1 MLKSLKPFTGKAK
14 AVIIIFCLSIFATNL
29 RAQNCSLKISG
40 ITTDETRAPLPGVTV
55 QISGT
60 TEKGGMT
67 DTSGHFVFAHLCP
80 GQYRLTFTVA
90 GLRSLSKEIILLEK
104 DTVLRIALQQ
114 DKKHL
119 HEITITGERIKG
131 VSTLA
136 NTTLSGNQLAKS
148 QGKSLGQ
155 LLEQISGVS
164 VMQSGPT
171 LYKPSI
177 HGLTGN
183 RVLLINN
190 GVRQEGQQWGD
201 DHAPELDPNSAGSVT
216 VVKGAASIRYGSDA
230 IAGVVLMDPP
240 PLPRTPGIS
249 GDIGLEAASNGRKG
263 SLTGGMEGAFGK
275 SLKGLAWRI
284 QGTVQRA
291 GNFQTPLYFLDNTG
305 MAEGSYSAQLGY
317 HLKGLDLNTSYS
329 KYNSKIG
336 IFAGSEVGD
345 TTDLIQAYNHRDKP
359 LTRDRFTYDI
369 QRGYQQIN
377 HEVMKLDAKYHVS
390 RHGDLELSYARQKDL
405 RQEYSSDISYSSDP
419 KLQNLPEDYFKL
431 LTHSLDL
438 VYNHHSANGFSG
450 SMGLSGD
457 TKGNVYQGLGRIPL
471 IPNYRDYGGGAFA
484 IERYGHGKWLLEGGL
499 RYDYLWRRVYRY
511 DINTL
516 ETYRGD
522 YDYHN
527 LTGTLGATL
536 DLSNHFTLDANF
548 GMGWRAP
555 NPEEMFI
562 NGVHASAAQYV
573 TGDSSL
579 KSERSYNTTL
589 SLHYKSGKLKIDADL
604 YDNEIRHFIYAEP
617 IGTKQ
622 ILGVGYHAF
631 QYVQDNVRLLGAD
644 ISGTWDILPVLSL
657 SSKTSL
663 LRATNLTRKGG
674 LINMPP
680 ARFQNGLTLH
690 RESLGKLMQP
700 YFTLQNVSVLK
711 QNYIV
716 SDQEQLLP
724 PPPPAYSLWNVS
736 MGAALPVGKK
746 QLDLSFAV
754 ENLTNKVYSD
764 YMNQFR
770 YFAYDLGVNFI
781 LRARFSF

>member
-1 MLKSLKPFTGKAK
+1 MLKSLEPFAGKAK
-14 AVIIIFCLSIFATNL
+14 AAIIIFCLSLLTTNL

-40 ITTDETRAPLPGVTV
+40 ITTDETGMPLSGVAV
-55 QISGT
+55 QLDGSA
-60 TEKGGMT
+60 EKGGMT
-67 DTSGHFVFAHLCP
+67 DTSGRFVFARLCP
-80 GQYRLTFTVA
+80 GQYHITFTVT
-90 GLRSLSKEIILLEK
+90 GLRPLSKDVTLIDR
-104 DTVLRIALQQ
+104 DTVLRIALHQ
-114 DKKHL
+114 DRKHL
-119 HEITITGERIKG
+119 HEVTITGKRING

-136 NTTLSGNQLAKS
+136 STTLSGDELAKS

-155 LLEQISGVS
+155 LLEQISGVG

-190 GVRQEGQQWGD
+190 GVRQEGQQWGE

-240 PLPRTPGIS
+240 PLPETPGIS
-249 GDIGLEAASNGRKG
+249 GNVGIEAASNGQKG
-263 SLTGGMEGAFGK
+263 NVTGDMEGAFDK
-275 SLKGLAWRI
+275 TLKGLAWRV
-284 QGTVQRA
+284 QGTLQRA
-291 GNFQTPLYFLDNTG
+291 GNFRTPHYYLDNTG

-317 HLKGLDLNTSYS
+317 HIKALELNASYS

-359 LTRDRFTYDI
+359 LVRDRFTYDI
-369 QRGYQQIN
+369 GRGYQQIN
-377 HEVMKLDAKYHVS
+377 HEVMKIDAKYHLS
-390 RHGDLELSYARQKDL
+390 QSGNLELSYARQKDL

-419 KLQNLPEDYFKL
+419 KLQNLPEDWFKL
-431 LTHSLDL
+431 ITHSLDL
-438 VYNHHSANGFSG
+438 VYNHASANGFSG
-450 SMGLSGD
+450 SMGLSGN

-499 RYDYLWRRVYRY
+499 RYDYLSRQVYRY

-516 ETYRGD
+516 NTYNSS

-536 DLSNHFTLDANF
+536 DLSNHFTMDANF

-573 TGDSSL
+573 TGDTAL
-579 KSERSYNTTL
+579 QSERSYNTTF
-589 SLHYKSGKLKIDADL
+589 SLHYKSDKLKIDADV

-644 ISGTWDILPVLSL
+644 ISGTWDIVPILSL

-663 LRATNLTRKGG
+663 LRATNLTRDGG

-690 RESLGKLMQP
+690 RESWGKLIQP

-716 SDQEQLLP
+716 PEQEQLLP
-724 PPPPAYSLWNVS
+724 SPPPAYSLWNIS

-781 LRARFSF
+781 LRARISF

>member
-1 MLKSLKPFTGKAK
+1 MLKSLKPFAGKAK
-14 AVIIIFCLSIFATNL
+14 GIIIIICLSFLTTSL
-29 RAQNCSLKISG
+29 RAQNCSLEISG
-40 ITTDETRAPLPGVTV
+40 IATDETQEPLAGVAV
-55 QISGT
+55 QLYGPAG
-60 TEKGGMT
+60 KGGMT
-67 DTSGHFVFAHLCP
+67 DMSGRFVFDHLCP
-80 GQYRLTFTVA
+80 GQYRMTFTIT
-90 GLRSLSKEIILLEK
+90 GLKPLSKEVMLRDR

-114 DKKHL
+114 DRKHL
-119 HEITITGERIKG
+119 HEVTITGKRIKG

-136 NTTLSGNQLAKS
+136 STTLSGDALAKN

-190 GVRQEGQQWGD
+190 GVRQEGQQWGE

-240 PLPRTPGIS
+240 SLPDSPGIA

-263 SLTGGMEGAFGK
+263 NVTGSMEGAFDK
-275 SLKGLAWRI
+275 SLKGLAWRL
-284 QGTVQRA
+284 QGTLQRA
-291 GNFQTPLYFLDNTG
+291 GNFQTPFYYLDNTG

-317 HLKGLDLNTSYS
+317 HVSGLELNASYS
-329 KYNSKIG
+329 QYNSKIG

-345 TTDLIQAYNHRDKP
+345 TTDLIQAYNNRDKP
-359 LTRDRFTYDI
+359 LVRDRFTYDI

-377 HEVMKLDAKYHVS
+377 HEVMKVDAKYRLS
-390 RHGDLELSYARQKDL
+390 DFGDLELSYARQKDL
-405 RQEYSSDISYSSDP
+405 RQEYSSDIAYSSDP
-419 KLQNLPEDYFKL
+419 KVQNLPEDWFKL
-431 LTHSLDL
+431 ITHSLDL
-438 VYNHHSANGFSG
+438 VYDHHSADGFSG
-450 SMGLSGD
+450 SMGLSGE

-484 IERYGHGKWLLEGGL
+484 IERYGRGKWLLEGGL
-499 RYDYLWRRVYRY
+499 RYDYLWRQVYRY

-516 ETYRGD
+516 NDYHSA

-527 LTGTLGATL
+527 LTGTLGATF
-536 DLSNHFTLDANF
+536 DLSHHFTMDANF

-562 NGVHASAAQYV
+562 NGVHASAAQFV
-573 TGDSSL
+573 TGDSAL

-589 SLHYKSGKLKIDADL
+589 SLHYKSDKLKLDADL
-604 YDNEIRHFIYAEP
+604 YDNEIRNFIYAEP
-617 IGTKQ
+617 IGTRQ

-631 QYVQDNVRLLGAD
+631 QYVQDDVRLLGAD
-644 ISGTWDILPVLSL
+644 ISGTWDVLPVLSL
-657 SSKTSL
+657 TSKTSL
-663 LRATNLTRKGG
+663 LRATNRTRNGG

-700 YFTLQNVSVLK
+700 YFTLQNVSVLR
-711 QNYIV
+711 QGYIV
-716 SDQEQLLP
+716 PDQEQLLP